1 MSLAVLS
8 NQSNSPQAVLARN
21 LRAAREILELTQA
34 EVAEAA
40 QVSRATLAQ
49 LEAGTGDPRFS
60 TLIEVAAAL
69 GVPPLLLLF
78 GRSEVQA
85 LAALHDNAAA
95 LDSLPQDDVDRV
107 RATVESAGEGWIS
120 AARLGA
126 NAARDAG
133 CTAGRAT
140 LAAGLFTPLLPGAGT
155 AVGAALGLLLK

>member
-1 MSLAVLS
+1 MSLQVLS
-8 NQSNSPQAVLARN
+8 RHSNAPQAVLARN

-49 LEAGTGDPRFS
+49 LEAGTGDPRLS
-60 TLIEVAAAL
+60 TLIEIAAAL
-69 GVPPLLLLF
+69 GLPPLLLLF

-85 LAALHDNAAA
+85 LAALHDNSGTREPIAKK
-95 LDSLPQDDVDRV
+95 DVDRV
-107 RATVESAGEGWIS
+107 RATVESAGEGWIN

-126 NAARDAG
+126 NAARDAE
-133 CTAGRAT
+133 CTTARAT
-140 LAAGLFTPLLPGAGT
+140 LVAGLFTPLLPGAGT